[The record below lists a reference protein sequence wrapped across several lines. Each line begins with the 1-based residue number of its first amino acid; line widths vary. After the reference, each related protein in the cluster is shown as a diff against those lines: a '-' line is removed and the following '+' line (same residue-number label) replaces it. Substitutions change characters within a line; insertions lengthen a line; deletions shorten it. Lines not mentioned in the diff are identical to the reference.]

1 MPEIHLLAMAAIPAK
16 ARPHLGLAGYRP
28 KVALGV
34 RRGPAP
40 SALAVYG
47 ILALITLGIAFARD
61 TSPIETEAWFD
72 LLPLWSRHLL
82 SIAGGVGLA
91 VGTIRATRILVGRW
105 SSAKLLHSDLRPVV
119 RDAGDGTILVL
130 GLASG
135 IAEEL
140 FFRGLLTAWLGLIVS
155 SIAFGAL
162 HQLRGKSGMVW
173 TIWAGIMGFLFG
185 GLFLATGSLLG
196 PMLAHAAINVINL
209 RFLRDTD
216 VEPRAPRELG
226 GLLGRG

>member
-1 MPEIHLLAMAAIPAK
+1 MPEVQADAMAATPAR
-16 ARPHLGLAGYRP
+16 ARTSGYSP
-28 KVALGV
+28 KVRAPGLGV

-40 SALAVYG
+40 SALVVYG
-47 ILALITLGIAFARD
+47 ALSVLTLGVAVARD
-61 TSPIETEAWFD
+61 ASPIETTAWLD
-72 LLPLWSRHLL
+72 ILPGWSRHVLSLVGGTLL
-82 SIAGGVGLA
+82 AI
-91 VGTIRATRILVGRW
+91 GTVRATRVLVGRW
-105 SSAKLLHSDLRPVV
+105 REAKLLHSDLRPVV

-135 IAEEL
+135 VAEEL
-140 FFRGLLTAWLGLIVS
+140 FFRGLLTPLLGLVLS
-155 SIAFGAL
+155 SLAFGAL
-162 HQLRGKSGMVW
+162 HQLRGRAGVVW

-196 PMLAHAAINVINL
+196 PILAHAAINVINL